1 MFNAFRVQSL
11 EFLRYLSSS
20 FINFLFY
27 NRKIGDKERIKKIL
41 IVKTDYLGDLAVATG
56 VFSSLRESFPEAET
70 TLLTNSQMASVF
82 SGDENLNRVIVYD
95 PKFFCK
101 RVGKSY
107 SLAKNLPLLWKLRGE
122 GFNLIVDLSS
132 DLFTILLALSYIFRA
147 YRAERD
153 TLRTKDTTRKYW
165 TLLLGGVRRDMK
177 MEHEVLRNR
186 QILEKVGIERSDA
199 GLYFPL
205 RTENRE
211 EAKRFAE
218 THGLDAF
225 VVLQPGSYWEIRRW
239 APEKFAL
246 VGDEIIRRYNLQV
259 VLCGN
264 GAEEGL
270 LRRVGNLMRG
280 KAVVQAGELS
290 LTGFAALVEKAQL
303 FVGNDSGPT
312 HVAAA
317 LGVPTVALMGTADIE
332 RYRPYGPNSEICY
345 RPVRC
350 GPCYAGDC
358 YMPENICLQP
368 VEVDE
373 VLEKVDKL
381 LKAQTGIGVAKN

>member
-20 FINFLFY
+20 FVNFLFY
-27 NRKIGDKERIKKIL
+27 SKKIKDRERIKKIL

-70 TLLTNSQMASVF
+70 VLLTNSQMASVF
-82 SGDENLNRVIVYD
+82 SGDGNLDGVIVYD

-101 RVGKSY
+101 RAGKSY
-107 SLAKNLPLLWKLRGE
+107 SLVKNLPLLRELRRE
-122 GFNLIVDLSS
+122 GFDLIVDLSS

-153 TLRTKDTTRKYW
+153 TLRTKDTLKKYW
-165 TLLLGGVRRDMK
+165 TLLLGGVRRDIK
-177 MEHEVLRNR
+177 MGHEVSRNC
-186 QILEKVGIERSDA
+186 QILEKVGVERSNA

-239 APEKFAL
+239 APEKFARL
-246 VGDEIIRRYNLQV
+246 ADEIIDRYNLQV

-264 GAEEGL
+264 GAEAGL
-270 LRRVGNLMRG
+270 LRRIKIFMRG
-280 KAVVQAGELS
+280 RAIIQAGELS
-290 LTGFAALVEKAQL
+290 LVGFAALIEQAQL

-368 VEVDE
+368 VEVDQ

-381 LKAQTGIGVAKN
+381 LKVRRGIGLAKN